1 MTVVNF
7 LRLDENSGLLLCDER
22 VTGFLGRLYDVAR
35 KIFYVKD
42 GCYMGI
48 SGNPTDCN
56 EVLRLTKDKID
67 RFNITSNREMEE
79 VIREAY
85 TEAKNKALKDRLLS
99 PYNLTWE
106 DVSTR
111 SLPDNL
117 RNYIMDRIQRP
128 PENVW
133 SASIVVGGFVDN
145 GPFSIYHINYP
156 GTIDQSDY
164 YGTTGSG
171 GDRADIIF
179 GDGIQEIE
187 PTGPERER
195 TIPLGRGVRLIF
207 DATRSGMRNRGVGG
221 RGQLFYI
228 SKNFEHDVEIGPVRS
243 YEIPEIRLFYNVLYL
258 ERKGILTEYDVD
270 RVIGEVVEENMKAA
284 EIISKLR
291 RNIGDEKFSDEF
303 FNNLHI

>member
-145 GPFSIYHINYP
+145 GPFSIYHINY
-156 GTIDQSDY
+156 
-164 YGTTGSG
+164 
-171 GDRADIIF
+171 R
-179 GDGIQEIE
+179 
-187 PTGPERER
+187 
-195 TIPLGRGVRLIF
+195 IPRYQN
-207 DATRSGMRNRGVGG
+207 MNR
-221 RGQLFYI
+221 
-228 SKNFEHDVEIGPVRS
+228 
-243 YEIPEIRLFYNVLYL
+243 PEILF
-258 ERKGILTEYDVD
+258 
-270 RVIGEVVEENMKAA
+270 
-284 EIISKLR
+284 
-291 RNIGDEKFSDEF
+291 
-303 FNNLHI
+303 